1 MIFTKKNKSTQT
13 RDRFHS
19 PQFSIGK
26 HTYGEPKILTF
37 DTTSR
42 FCIGRFCSLSDN
54 ITILLGGN
62 HRLDWITTYP
72 FPVFSKSWPE
82 ASSISGHPASKG
94 DIIIGNDVWI
104 GYGATI
110 LSGVTIGDG
119 AVIGAM
125 SVISKDVAPYAV
137 MAGNP
142 AVERKKR
149 FSDELIS
156 KLLDIAW
163 WDWPEEKIRA
173 NISLL
178 CSPKIEEL
186 KAKL

>member
-1 MIFTKKNKSTQT
+1 MIFRRKHKSIQMQ
-13 RDRFHS
+13 DRFHN

-26 HTYGEPKILTF
+26 HTYGEPKILRF
-37 DTTSR
+37 DSTTR
-42 FCIGRFCSLSDN
+42 FSIGRYCSLSDN

-72 FPVFSKSWPE
+72 FPAFNESWPE
-82 ASSISGHPASKG
+82 ASAISGHPASKG
-94 DIIIGNDVWI
+94 DILIGNDVWL

-125 SVISKDVAPYAV
+125 SVVSKDVAPYAV
-137 MAGNP
+137 IAGNP
-142 AVERKKR
+142 ALEIKKR
-149 FSDELIS
+149 FSDERIAQ
-156 KLLDIAW
+156 LLDIAW
-163 WDWPEEKIRA
+163 WNWPEEKIRA

-178 CSPKIEEL
+178 CSPHMKEL
-186 KAKL
+186 TAKR